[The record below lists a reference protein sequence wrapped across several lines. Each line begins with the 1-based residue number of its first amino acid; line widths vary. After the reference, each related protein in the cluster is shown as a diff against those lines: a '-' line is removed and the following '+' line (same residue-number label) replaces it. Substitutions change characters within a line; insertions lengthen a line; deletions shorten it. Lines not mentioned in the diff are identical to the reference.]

1 MANILVVDDEAAIST
16 LLESYLSAC
25 GHQVTAARSALG
37 SLGWL
42 DAARFDVVI
51 MDVVMAGPIDG
62 IEVCR
67 TLKSDLKTSGTAV
80 LVISAVPHSD
90 VAAYAAGADAFMA
103 KPFSLEHIRSCVA
116 ALAERGPSNSPA
128 RAGATVQEAIDSYNG
143 YYIEQLF
150 LKRTPT
156 DGLTLTPPTRL
167 APIR

>member
-1 MANILVVDDEAAIST
+1 MANLLVVDDEASIST
-16 LLESYLSAC
+16 LLESYLTAC

-42 DAARFDVVI
+42 DAVKFDVVI

-80 LVISAVPHSD
+80 LIISAVPHSD

-116 ALAERGPSNSPA
+116 ALAERGPTNTPT
-128 RAGATVQEAIDSYNG
+128 RAGSTVRAAIDSYNG
-143 YYIEQLF
+143 YYIEQLV
-150 LKRTPT
+150 LEGTPAES
-156 DGLTLTPPTRL
+156 LVQFSPTRL
-167 APIR
+167 TPR

>member
-1 MANILVVDDEAAIST
+1 MANLLVVDDEAAIST
-16 LLESYLSAC
+16 LLESYLTAC

-42 DAARFDVVI
+42 DAAKFDVVI

-80 LVISAVPHSD
+80 LIISALPQAD

-103 KPFSLEHIRSCVA
+103 KPFSLEHLRACVA
-116 ALAERGPSNSPA
+116 ALAERGPSNTPT
-128 RAGATVQEAIDSYNG
+128 RAGATVRAAIDSYNG

-150 LKRTPT
+150 LKSAPTESLIQSLPTPIV
-156 DGLTLTPPTRL
+156 PR
-167 APIR
+167 

>member
-16 LLESYLSAC
+16 LLESYLTAC

-62 IEVCR
+62 IDVCR
-67 TLKSDLKTSGTAV
+67 TLKSDLKSAGTAV
-80 LVISAVPHSD
+80 LIISAVPHSD

-116 ALAERGPSNSPA
+116 ALAERGPSNVPA
-128 RAGATVQEAIDSYNG
+128 RAGSTVRAAIDSYNG
-143 YYIEQLF
+143 YYIEKLF
-150 LKRTPT
+150 LESAPSEP
-156 DGLTLTPPTRL
+156 LVQIAPTR
-167 APIR
+167 PTSR

>member
-16 LLESYLSAC
+16 LLESYLTAC

-62 IEVCR
+62 IDVCR
-67 TLKSDLKTSGTAV
+67 TLKSDLKSAGTAV
-80 LVISAVPHSD
+80 LIISAVPHSD

-116 ALAERGPSNSPA
+116 ALAPRFAPAISPSSTGEPPLSPHGMSGPWTASLPKE
-128 RAGATVQEAIDSYNG
+128 G
-143 YYIEQLF
+143 
-150 LKRTPT
+150 P
-156 DGLTLTPPTRL
+156 
-167 APIR
+167 

>member
-1 MANILVVDDEAAIST
+1 MANLLVVDDEASIST
-16 LLESYLSAC
+16 LLESYLTAC

-67 TLKSDLKTSGTAV
+67 TLKSDVKTSGTAV
-80 LVISAVPHSD
+80 LIISAVPHSD

-116 ALAERGPSNSPA
+116 ALAERGPTNTPA
-128 RAGATVQEAIDSYNG
+128 RAGATVRAAIDSYNG

-150 LKRTPT
+150 LKSAPT
-156 DGLTLTPPTRL
+156 ESLVLASPPRHT
-167 APIR
+167 IR

>member
-1 MANILVVDDEAAIST
+1 MANLLVVDDEASIST
-16 LLESYLSAC
+16 LLESYLTAC

-80 LVISAVPHSD
+80 LIISALPHSD

-116 ALAERGPSNSPA
+116 ALAERGPTNTPA
-128 RAGATVQEAIDSYNG
+128 RAGATVRAAIDSYNG

-150 LKRTPT
+150 LERAPAES
-156 DGLTLTPPTRL
+156 LVQSSPTRL
-167 APIR
+167 TSR

>member
-1 MANILVVDDEAAIST
+1 MANLLVVDDEASIST
-16 LLESYLSAC
+16 LLESYLTAC

-42 DAARFDVVI
+42 DAAKFDVVI

-67 TLKSDLKTSGTAV
+67 TLKSDVKTAGTAV
-80 LVISAVPHSD
+80 LRISAVPHSD

-116 ALAERGPSNSPA
+116 ALAERGPCNTPA
-128 RAGATVQEAIDSYNG
+128 RTGATVRAAIESYNG
-143 YYIEQLF
+143 YYIEQQF
-150 LKRTPT
+150 LESTPVE
-156 DGLTLTPPTRL
+156 TLVQLSPTR
-167 APIR
+167 INSR

>member
-1 MANILVVDDEAAIST
+1 MANLLVVDDEASIST
-16 LLESYLSAC
+16 LLESYLTAC

-42 DAARFDVVI
+42 DSARFDVVI

-67 TLKSDLKTSGTAV
+67 TLKSDLKMSGTAV
-80 LVISAVPHSD
+80 LIISAVPHSD

-116 ALAERGPSNSPA
+116 ALVERGPTNTPA
-128 RAGATVQEAIDSYNG
+128 RAGATVRAAIDSYNG

-150 LKRTPT
+150 LESATSES
-156 DGLTLTPPTRL
+156 LIQLSPTRL
-167 APIR
+167 TSR

>member
-1 MANILVVDDEAAIST
+1 MANLLVVDDEASIST
-16 LLESYLSAC
+16 LLESYLTAC

-42 DAARFDVVI
+42 DAAKFDVVI

-80 LVISAVPHSD
+80 LIISAVPHSD

-103 KPFSLEHIRSCVA
+103 KPFCLEHIRSCVA
-116 ALAERGPSNSPA
+116 ALAERGPANTPT
-128 RAGATVQEAIDSYNG
+128 RAGATVRAAIDSYNG
-143 YYIEQLF
+143 YYIEQLILESAPAEALVQF
-150 LKRTPT
+150 S
-156 DGLTLTPPTRL
+156 PTRL
-167 APIR
+167 TPR